1 MRSRDALLQGDS
13 LSNHPFFSYPSDG
26 CFDLS
31 ALSLSPPPPSN
42 DNGSMDRCCD
52 STVPNNTLSPRP
64 STSYASMC
72 GVPVQS
78 TRLVRVLIVVTQ
90 SIDRIKS
97 LCNEVTLSL
106 SQYAIYCD
114 MQVYHKDDC
123 FFALEHIYFDICI
136 TQKEFLNVITLSYPS
151 LCCSF
156 IEMSQELVRIIIIP
170 IIPRH
175 RKLRIEYLLAFVL

>member
-1 MRSRDALLQGDS
+1 MLSRDPLLQGDN
-13 LSNHPFFSYPSDG
+13 LSSHPFFSYPSDSG
-26 CFDLS
+26 FDLS

-42 DNGSMDRCCD
+42 DNSNTDRWCENI
-52 STVPNNTLSPRP
+52 VPNNSLSPRP
-64 STSYASMC
+64 ATSYANMC
-72 GVPVQS
+72 GVPVHS
-78 TRLVRVLIVVTQ
+78 TRLVRILIVVTQ

-114 MQVYHKDDC
+114 IQVYHKDDC

-151 LCCSF
+151 LCCSY
-156 IEMSQELVRIIIIP
+156 IELSQELVHIIIIP